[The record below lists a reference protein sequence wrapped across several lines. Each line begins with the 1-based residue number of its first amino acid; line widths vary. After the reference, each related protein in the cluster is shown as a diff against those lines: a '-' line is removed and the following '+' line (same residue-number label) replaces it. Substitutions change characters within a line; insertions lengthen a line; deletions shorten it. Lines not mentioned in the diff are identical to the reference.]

1 MDRDNLPL
9 EFLRRQA
16 MWNDLL
22 KQGGPQ
28 NVSAKLLGQLRIYG
42 GGAGI
47 WVDKA
52 TTGKRIENESG
63 ITVSL
68 THSGKSY
75 PDDFSETE
83 VIYHYPQTSHPK
95 GRDIT
100 EIEATKNA
108 AMLGF
113 PVFVITHTNHSTREV
128 RLGFVTDWD
137 DATKRFLVTFTQQF
151 PNNLLTTTNDYR
163 LIGLT
168 PIRDEVTSTNTR
180 IREVPEDVP
189 FVLFNNEKGKQ
200 RLVNSRKNQAHFK
213 FYVVKRYGLTCAVCG
228 LDVEDFL
235 QAAAPL
241 FLKNTMVLMTPEMAL
256 FFAPITTL
264 HSITVI
270 SLFIQKA

>member
-113 PVFVITHTNHSTREV
+113 ACFCDYSYKSLNKRGSSWFCHG
-128 RLGFVTDWD
+128 LG
-137 DATKRFLVTFTQQF
+137 
-151 PNNLLTTTNDYR
+151 
-163 LIGLT
+163 
-168 PIRDEVTSTNTR
+168 
-180 IREVPEDVP
+180 
-189 FVLFNNEKGKQ
+189 
-200 RLVNSRKNQAHFK
+200 
-213 FYVVKRYGLTCAVCG
+213 
-228 LDVEDFL
+228 
-235 QAAAPL
+235 
-241 FLKNTMVLMTPEMAL
+241 
-256 FFAPITTL
+256 
-264 HSITVI
+264 
-270 SLFIQKA
+270 